1 MKEQYIS
8 YSAIQLAS
16 EDSFIAWVMHGAYTR
31 EWEEWLRQHTH
42 VQEKS
47 AQARQLVV
55 DMMQLP
61 QSLMSADEEKTLWN
75 KISNDISITVPD
87 QTRKTSG
94 TKVIRW
100 MTVAAAAVVALFIW
114 FGTRSNQTTIVAQ
127 AGEHPSIQLPESSRI
142 QLNAG
147 SNIVYNKKRFT
158 KDRELKLVGEAFFE
172 VHPGSRFTVNT
183 PQGSVTV
190 LGTSFN
196 VIAWPDRFEV
206 TCYTGKV
213 KVENQN
219 RDQHTITPG
228 ERCQNVEGLGKL
240 STSSFTLKTDKPEWT
255 HGKFVFDNQPLKI
268 VVEELERQYNITV
281 KLQSG
286 LEDLPYVGFFESGD
300 LDEALDFITWPKHL
314 KAEKQGNTVLI
325 GR

>member
-42 VQEKS
+42 VQEQS
-47 AQARQLVV
+47 AQARQLVI

-61 QSLMSADEEKTLWN
+61 QSMMSADEEKTLWN
-75 KISNDISITVPD
+75 KISNDISITVSD

-142 QLNAG
+142 ELNAG
-147 SNIVYNKKRFT
+147 SNIVYNKKRFKT
-158 KDRELKLVGEAFFE
+158 DRELTLVGEAFFK

-219 RDQHTITPG
+219 KDQLTLTPG
-228 ERCQNVEGLGKL
+228 ERCKNEEGVGKL
-240 STSSFTLKTDKPEWT
+240 STASFTLDTDKPEWT
-255 HGKFVFDNQPLKI
+255 QGKFVFDNQPLKI
-268 VVEELERQYNITV
+268 VVEELARQYNITV
-281 KLQSG
+281 KLQPG
-286 LEDLPYVGFFESGD
+286 LEDLPYAGFFESGD
-300 LDEALDFITWPKHL
+300 LDEALDLITWPKHL
-314 KAEKQGNTVLI
+314 KAEKQGNTILI